1 MVRRRSFPMMAPSEN
16 ATSDERR
23 KEAQDMTMLNEH
35 WTLGPSTEDLA
46 IGRLIRALRRRTAR
60 KPKAADSGH
69 RPGTRAIRSS
79 GAVAEWHAM
88 GRTF

>member
-1 MVRRRSFPMMAPSEN
+1 
-16 ATSDERR
+16 
-23 KEAQDMTMLNEH
+23 MTMLNAN

-46 IGRLIRALRRRTAR
+46 IGRLIGALRRRAAR
-60 KPKAADSGH
+60 RPKASLTGS
-69 RPGTRAIRSS
+69 RPATRAARSA

>member
-1 MVRRRSFPMMAPSEN
+1 
-16 ATSDERR
+16 
-23 KEAQDMTMLNEH
+23 MTMLNEH

-46 IGRLIRALRRRTAR
+46 IGRLIAVLRRRTAG
-60 KPKAADSGH
+60 K
-69 RPGTRAIRSS
+69 PGTAGCDERPASRPVRSP

>member
-1 MVRRRSFPMMAPSEN
+1 
-16 ATSDERR
+16 
-23 KEAQDMTMLNEH
+23 MTMLNQN

-46 IGRLIRALRRRTAR
+46 IGRLIGALRRPAAR
-60 KPKAADSGH
+60 KPKAGITSNHPTA
-69 RPGTRAIRSS
+69 RPIRSG

>member
-1 MVRRRSFPMMAPSEN
+1 
-16 ATSDERR
+16 
-23 KEAQDMTMLNEH
+23 MTMLNQN

-46 IGRLIRALRRRTAR
+46 IGRLIGALRRRAR
-60 KPKAADSGH
+60 RPKNAPSGQRPAAPRTHPD
-69 RPGTRAIRSS
+69 

>member
-1 MVRRRSFPMMAPSEN
+1 
-16 ATSDERR
+16 
-23 KEAQDMTMLNEH
+23 MTMLNQH

-46 IGRLIRALRRRTAR
+46 IGRLIGALRRRAAR
-60 KPKAADSGH
+60 KPKAGRTAQ
-69 RPGTRAIRSS
+69 RPTTRSVRSA

>member
-1 MVRRRSFPMMAPSEN
+1 
-16 ATSDERR
+16 
-23 KEAQDMTMLNEH
+23 MTMLNEH

-46 IGRLIRALRRRTAR
+46 IGRLIAALRRRAAR
-60 KPKAADSGH
+60 KPRTELTGQ
-69 RPGTRAIRSS
+69 RPATRAIRSA

>member
-1 MVRRRSFPMMAPSEN
+1 
-16 ATSDERR
+16 
-23 KEAQDMTMLNEH
+23 MTMLNQH

-46 IGRLIRALRRRTAR
+46 IGRLIGALRRRASR
-60 KPKAADSGH
+60 KPKAGQTAR
-69 RPGTRAIRSS
+69 RPATRSVRSA

>member
-1 MVRRRSFPMMAPSEN
+1 
-16 ATSDERR
+16 
-23 KEAQDMTMLNEH
+23 MTMLNEH

-46 IGRLIRALRRRTAR
+46 IGRLIAALRRRAAR
-60 KPKAADSGH
+60 KPKAELTGRRAT
-69 RPGTRAIRSS
+69 TRSVRSA

>member
-1 MVRRRSFPMMAPSEN
+1 
-16 ATSDERR
+16 
-23 KEAQDMTMLNEH
+23 MTMLNQN

-46 IGRLIRALRRRTAR
+46 IGRLIGALRRRAAR
-60 KPKAADSGH
+60 KPKAGTTGNHPAT
-69 RPGTRAIRSS
+69 RPIRSG

>member
-1 MVRRRSFPMMAPSEN
+1 
-16 ATSDERR
+16 
-23 KEAQDMTMLNEH
+23 MTMLNQN

-46 IGRLIRALRRRTAR
+46 IGRLIGALRRRAR
-60 KPKAADSGH
+60 RPKNVPSGQRPAARRTHSD
-69 RPGTRAIRSS
+69 

>member
-1 MVRRRSFPMMAPSEN
+1 
-16 ATSDERR
+16 
-23 KEAQDMTMLNEH
+23 MTMLNQN

-46 IGRLIRALRRRTAR
+46 IGRLIGALRRRAR
-60 KPKAADSGH
+60 RPKNAQGGQRPAARRTHSD
-69 RPGTRAIRSS
+69 